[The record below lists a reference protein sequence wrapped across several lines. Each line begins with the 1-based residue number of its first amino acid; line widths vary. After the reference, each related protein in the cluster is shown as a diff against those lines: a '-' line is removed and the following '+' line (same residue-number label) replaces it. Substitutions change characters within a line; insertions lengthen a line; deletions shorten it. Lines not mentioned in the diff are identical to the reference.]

1 MLCFPRLGLGSL
13 PDQEDVISINA
24 EDSQEVP
31 SEIDVLD
38 FMRPICPDEVPS
50 PVQIF
55 FWGDMRQIWARA
67 GLNLDIFWTI
77 RPKFSTN
84 LGGTWRNKIATV
96 EGLAHTEL

>member
-1 MLCFPRLGLGSL
+1 MFSSFFDSAPWPCKYHRPLRALHSTPSVTEVFWDDVVFPRLGLGSL

-55 FWGDMRQIWARA
+55 
-67 GLNLDIFWTI
+67 
-77 RPKFSTN
+77 
-84 LGGTWRNKIATV
+84 LGGICARF
-96 EGLAHTEL
+96 GPGQG